1 MRDDRR
7 GNGVEQLRARI
18 VTEQQSGEL
27 IVFDQRHGVTVLPVL
42 HRDTDAVS
50 KKLPN
55 IDRIL
60 GNFLL
65 TASERNCPTS
75 IGYWVICTVVTSP
88 SVASKAPVGSS
99 CHAASRSPTTVSG
112 VISSG
117 VIPSKNFFS
126 VGSSSA
132 RFAS

>member
-42 HRDTDAVS
+42 HRDTDGLS
-50 KKLPN
+50 KKFPTTV
-55 IDRIL
+55 R
-60 GNFLL
+60 LL
-65 TASERNCPTS
+65 
-75 IGYWVICTVVTSP
+75 VICTVVTSP